1 MIEVSDIK
9 SNPDNPRIIKDDKF
23 IKLVNSIKEF
33 PKMMALRPMVVD
45 SNMMVLGGNM
55 RLKAIK
61 EAGFKEIPDNWVKSA
76 SDLTEDEK
84 KRFIITDN
92 VSGGEWDWDDLAN
105 NWDVDELTAW
115 GLDVVNYSAGVDENN
130 MNDDDVDLT
139 EEFDPIGIAKNLHK
153 IIFIFD
159 NEEHAIEFYKKN
171 NLKYQ
176 YKVMN
181 GGTGGDSKI
190 WQINLSD
197 NYGK

>member
-171 NLKYQ
+171 NLKHQ